1 MNGDEKLINDLSINS
16 IQNDFDLL
24 PKNEA
29 NLIPLKLI
37 YERVIQNYYSEL
49 QNLSETYA
57 HPSFSFFFKLLLLL
71 LLLLLLFYN

>member
-1 MNGDEKLINDLSINS
+1 MNGDNDLSINS

-37 YERVIQNYYSEL
+37 YERVIQKYYSDL
-49 QNLSETYA
+49 QNLSET
-57 HPSFSFFFKLLLLL
+57 
-71 LLLLLLFYN
+71 